1 MIINCGFQLK
11 ISKRHYEFKNIQKI
25 YVPDNMDDSEIRKEL
40 MKHKPSEE
48 NWTITGYCFVGDR
61 IIEEGRG

>member
-11 ISKRHYEFKNIQKI
+11 ISKHHYKFKNIQKI
-25 YVPDNMDDSEIRKEL
+25 YVPDSTDDSEIRKEL

-48 NWTITGYCFVGDR
+48 NWMITGYCFVSDR
-61 IIEEGRG
+61 IIEEG